1 MLAGRLFGSG
11 RVGVVLAH
19 MLPSDAT
26 SWYPAARK
34 MAAAGYLALA
44 FNFRGYDGSQ
54 GSKNTAG
61 APKDLKAARD
71 MIIQQGAQSIVL
83 VGASTGATAAIAAA
97 PALDP
102 LAIVAISPPL
112 RFAGLDAVVAAGHVQ
127 RPVLLMASRDDQPA
141 MSSLETLSRALP
153 NADTKVFDGGA
164 HGTNLL
170 QGRPEAVGVLI
181 AFLQRYAPTSPP
193 PTLTG

>member
-1 MLAGRLFGSG
+1 
-11 RVGVVLAH
+11 
-19 MLPSDAT
+19 
-26 SWYPAARK
+26 
-34 MAAAGYLALA
+34 
-44 FNFRGYDGSQ
+44 
-54 GSKNTAG
+54 
-61 APKDLKAARD
+61 